1 MIQSSLYNSSDATR
15 NLPNGQL
22 AVPDRALV
30 WLVQH
35 GCYSNRD
42 LMCISNVCQR
52 WRDIVLSVI
61 FDMIQSALLISDDRS
76 QSLTLWKECYHTV
89 SQLLLPDMA
98 LEILKRRLKSA
109 THDHH
114 PLCRMESEFFCL
126 AWFHPLGINI
136 QAVDL
141 SDNHDDDDSSNNRK
155 EARKPVMAIQTVSD
169 EWYGYRN
176 ATDVLIPLGY
186 STSFVRAVL
195 NKASNID
202 IYPEILSSKTD
213 NIHSTTALTHTQTP
227 WYTSLNTER
236 PRNQNEFS
244 DMYDKSSLTKQR
256 RTSFA
261 VRGCTFA
268 RPFGYCLCWTRADE
282 DAEHLSLD
290 SQLKKLDLN
299 DDNQRRHGYRL
310 QHMKQN
316 IERFERKRRMRLREC
331 LPRVVMSTKAKYP
344 DLQGYS
350 GEIEGIRQR
359 SIQFLNADK
368 SRAVYMR
375 TSPFDCGEIT
385 SAVTMFVV
393 AIALEDGCFVSGL
406 EKRFELGHL
415 YGDQLDTEIEMSPIC
430 IATQS
435 NSTDSGLTRKQMALK
450 PPKSSFDKSNSSSD
464 DSDDDDDFQ
473 IDSHCKCKIQCN
485 RNYEVNSDDSDPGEE
500 FEPVDE
506 KRIIRG
512 SLGPGKWHLYTA
524 IFNGK
529 NSLIRVDGVSEPVDT
544 SHIDHD
550 DFPVLD
556 GLTIGSDHIFDMS
569 LCFGEGSDGE
579 GEGSISEIAVFRGA
593 MATDDLEQ
601 IEKFLLKKHGIIHGD
616 DRYLR
621 SHTSQMDIIPETSEV
636 TMKIPT
642 QVNQWQENKWTKDA
656 HALMV
661 HAPPFEVSTGVPL
674 RVAARHRTVA
684 WSRMCEVTGKPLHVS
699 RIGAKNSNGSSD
711 W

>member
-1 MIQSSLYNSSDATR
+1 MKMIESSLYDALDSTQK
-15 NLPNGQL
+15 LPNGLL

-42 LMCISNVCQR
+42 LMSVSNVCQR
-52 WRDIVLSVI
+52 WRETVLSVI
-61 FDMIQSALLISDDRS
+61 FDMIESALLLSEDGLH
-76 QSLTLWKECYHTV
+76 SLALWNECYR
-89 SQLLLPDMA
+89 SLSKLLLPDMA
-98 LEILKRRLKSA
+98 LEILKRRLKHASN
-109 THDHH
+109 DHH
-114 PLCRMESEFFCL
+114 TLCRMKSENYCL
-126 AWFHPLGINI
+126 AWFHPLGISI

-141 SDNHDDDDSSNNRK
+141 SDDHDDDDISSKRK
-155 EARKPVMAIQTVSD
+155 VAKRTASAIQTVSD

-176 ATDVLIPLGY
+176 AMDVLIPLGY

-195 NKASNID
+195 NMAFDVEID
-202 IYPEILSSKTD
+202 TH
-213 NIHSTTALTHTQTP
+213 NVSTLTHIEKSFD
-227 WYTSLNTER
+227 TSLTMNHS
-236 PRNQNEFS
+236 RNKNEFS
-244 DMYDKSSLTKQR
+244 NKDISKAR
-256 RTSFA
+256 RTTFA

-268 RPFGYCLCWTRADE
+268 RPFGYCLCWTRANE
-282 DAEHLSLD
+282 ESEHISLD

-299 DDNQRRHGYRL
+299 DDDQRRYGYRL
-310 QHMKQN
+310 EHMVQN
-316 IERFERKRRMRLREC
+316 RERFERKRRMRLRDS

-344 DLQGYS
+344 DLQGHS

-375 TSPFDCGEIT
+375 TPPFDCGEIT

-430 IATQS
+430 IATQR
-435 NSTDSGLTRKQMALK
+435 NSTDPGRAKKQVKEKLSN
-450 PPKSSFDKSNSSSD
+450 SSSDESDSSSD
-464 DSDDDDDFQ
+464 DSDHDQFQ
-473 IDSHCKCKIQCN
+473 IDSHCRCEIQCK
-485 RNYEVNSDDSDPGEE
+485 RKYEVASDDSDDEE
-500 FEPVDE
+500 VFEKVDE
-506 KRIIRG
+506 KRVIRG

-524 IFNGK
+524 VFNGK
-529 NSLIRVDGVSEPVDT
+529 ESIIRVDGVPEPVNT
-544 SHIDHD
+544 SHIDYD
-550 DFPVLD
+550 DFPALD

-593 MATDDLEQ
+593 MVNDDLEQ

-684 WSRMCEVTGKPLHVS
+684 WSRMCEVTGKQLHVS
-699 RIGAKNSNGSSD
+699 RIGAKKSNGSSD

>member
-1 MIQSSLYNSSDATR
+1 MIQSSFYNSSDASQ

-42 LMCISNVCQR
+42 LMCLSNVCQR
-52 WRDIVLSVI
+52 WRDIVLSVL
-61 FDMIQSALLISDDRS
+61 FDMIQSSLLISDEVS
-76 QSLTLWKECYHTV
+76 QSLELWNECYHSL

-109 THDHH
+109 THDRH
-114 PLCRMESEFFCL
+114 PLCRMESENFCL

-141 SDNHDDDDSSNNRK
+141 SDNRDDDDASNKRK
-155 EARKPVMAIQTVSD
+155 GARNPVLAIQTVSD

-186 STSFVRAVL
+186 STSFVSAVL
-195 NKASNID
+195 NKASDIE
-202 IYPEILSSKTD
+202 IYP
-213 NIHSTTALTHTQTP
+213 HTETP
-227 WYTSLNTER
+227 WCTSLNTER
-236 PRNQNEFS
+236 SRNQNEVS
-244 DMYDKSSLTKQR
+244 DMNNKFSLTKQR
-256 RTSFA
+256 RTTFA

-268 RPFGYCLCWTRADE
+268 RPFGYCLCWTMANE

-290 SQLKKLDLN
+290 SKLKTLDLN

-316 IERFERKRRMRLREC
+316 IERFERKRRMRIREC

-385 SAVTMFVV
+385 SPVTMFVV

-415 YGDQLDTEIEMSPIC
+415 YGDQLDTDIEMSPIC

-435 NSTDSGLTRKQMALK
+435 NSKHSGLTRKQMVLI
-450 PPKSSFDKSNSSSD
+450 PSKSSSDKSDSSSD
-464 DSDDDDDFQ
+464 DSDDDDFQ
-473 IDSHCKCKIQCN
+473 IDSHCRCKIQNN
-485 RNYEVNSDDSDPGEE
+485 RKYEVNSDDSDPGEE
-500 FEPVDE
+500 FKPVDE

-529 NSLIRVDGVSEPVDT
+529 NSVIRVDGVPEPVDT

-550 DFPVLD
+550 DFPALD

-621 SHTSQMDIIPETSEV
+621 SHTSQMYIIPETSEV

-674 RVAARHRTVA
+674 RVAARHRSVA